1 MNNED
6 SIKLLRQCSEGVEM
20 GISTI
25 DEVLPHVKSEK
36 FQDVLRS
43 SKTTHEKLCD
53 DISIFLKE
61 YDAPKK
67 EPSIMAKSMVWMK
80 TNMQEMMHKSDSAI
94 ADLITDGCNMG
105 VKSLTKY
112 LNDYKMAEDKIR
124 TIAKRLIDSEEKLIE
139 SMKEYL

>member
-1 MNNED
+1 
-6 SIKLLRQCSEGVEM
+6 M

-53 DISIFLKE
+53 DISMFLKE

-67 EPSIMAKSMVWMK
+67 SHQLWLKVWY
-80 TNMQEMMHKSDSAI
+80 
-94 ADLITDGCNMG
+94 G
-105 VKSLTKY
+105 
-112 LNDYKMAEDKIR
+112 
-124 TIAKRLIDSEEKLIE
+124 
-139 SMKEYL
+139 

>member
-1 MNNED
+1 MHSED
-6 SIKLLRQCSEGVEM
+6 SIKLLRKCSEGVEM

-43 SKTTHEKLCD
+43 SKTTHEKLYD
-53 DISIFLKE
+53 EISKILKE
-61 YDAPKK
+61 YDTPTK
-67 EPSIMAKSMVWMK
+67 EPSIMAKGMVWMK
-80 TNMQEMMHKSDSAI
+80 TNIQEMMHKSDSAV
-94 ADLITDGCNMG
+94 ADLITDGCNAG

-112 LNDYKMAEDKIR
+112 LNDYKLAEDSIKN
-124 TIAKRLIDSEEKLIE
+124 IAQRLIDSEEKLIE